1 MLTLSNWCIQVALG
15 IDAQL
20 LESMRHQAEPAR
32 QSLGSIVYFWRL
44 ASTNGV
50 VAVTK

>member
-1 MLTLSNWCIQVALG
+1 MLTRSNRCIQVALG

-20 LESMRHQAEPAR
+20 VESMRHQAEPATL
-32 QSLGSIVYFWRL
+32 SVGSIVYFWRL

-50 VAVTK
+50 AVTK